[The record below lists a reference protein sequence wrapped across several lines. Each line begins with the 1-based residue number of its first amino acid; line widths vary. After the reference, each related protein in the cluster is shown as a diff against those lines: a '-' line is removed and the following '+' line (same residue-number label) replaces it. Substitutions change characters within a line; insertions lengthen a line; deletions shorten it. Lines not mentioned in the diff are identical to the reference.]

1 MTGLQRGLLVGGFQ
15 LALVLSMAGKYAV
28 DRQTLP
34 RVWVR
39 VTPYDPNLPVRGR
52 YVRLQ
57 VHTALRGAMTNK
69 VVLYGSAELS
79 IDNGQLI
86 ATSTDA
92 DTGVQ
97 VYRDT
102 DSTATLTEP
111 VAYFIPEHGPD
122 PSRRPEGE
130 ELWAEVSIPKR
141 GPPRPVRL
149 GVKRTGKIVP
159 LDLN

>member
-1 MTGLQRGLLVGGFQ
+1 MTTLQRGLVVGGFQ
-15 LALVLSMAGKYAV
+15 LALMLSIAGKYAV
-28 DRQTLP
+28 DRETLP

-39 VTPYDPNLPVRGR
+39 VTPYDPTLPVRGR

-57 VHTALRGAMTNK
+57 VHAALRGELANK

-79 IDNGQLI
+79 IENGQLI

-97 VYRDT
+97 VYRVDDT
-102 DSTATLTEP
+102 SETLNEP
-111 VAYFIPEHGPD
+111 VAYFIPENIPD
-122 PSRRPEGE
+122 PSRRAAGE
-130 ELWAEVSIPKR
+130 ELWAEVSIPRR
-141 GPPRPVRL
+141 GPPRPIRL
-149 GVKRTGKIVP
+149 CVKRAGKIVP

>member
-1 MTGLQRGLLVGGFQ
+1 MTALQRGLTVGGFQ
-15 LALVLSMAGKYAV
+15 LALMLSIAGKYAV
-28 DRQTLP
+28 DRETLP
-34 RVWVR
+34 RAWVQ

-57 VHTALRGAMTNK
+57 VHAALREHEPGK
-69 VVLYGSAELS
+69 EVLFGSAALS
-79 IDNGQLI
+79 IENGELI
-86 ATSTDA
+86 ATTTDT

-97 VYRDT
+97 VNRASD
-102 DSTATLTEP
+102 DTATLTEP
-111 VAYFIPEHGPD
+111 VAYFIPENVPD
-122 PSRRPEGE
+122 PSHRPAGE

-149 GVKRTGKIVP
+149 GVKRAGKIEP